1 MRRSHRISALRLYSP
16 HVILEKLFI
25 RLCFENVSIIFVL
38 KYFSVTCANTLLL
51 LGRKAD
57 DGWKITFVFYNNLG
71 ISHSNI
77 FFWGEVLGRGP
88 GTIVSSLVNHNICT
102 ILQYYVQ
109 YKYTRITTL
118 LSQGLVLLLLTLGWE
133 WHLNV

>member
-77 FFWGEVLGRGP
+77 FF
-88 GTIVSSLVNHNICT
+88 
-102 ILQYYVQ
+102 
-109 YKYTRITTL
+109 
-118 LSQGLVLLLLTLGWE
+118 
-133 WHLNV
+133 